1 MFSSKYDQIW
11 RKFRNP
17 FSKNW
22 YFIKCLA
29 KIIIYFGNC
38 FYIGFSLLQMNKSN
52 GHLVTLSILLYPFG
66 CPFWQTFN
74 YNGIVVN
81 SATPFTYLAL
91 RIGSIQATQ
100 NKCFEIE
107 IYVTEIFDGPAF
119 SFRSFKV
126 VKFKIFILMRERER
140 EREREDERDR
150 EWVSG
155 WDLAPNPFQHLFY
168 SAEKIIFIHSF
179 VRSRARIIWIRFLA
193 RAKLRRSLIH
203 ALSISLK
210 PRREIDEA
218 NNTLLLNNRKPLR
231 PLFHFFYI
239 NLCVDN

>member
-52 GHLVTLSILLYPFG
+52 GHLVTLSIVLYPFG

-100 NKCFEIE
+100 NKWFEIE

-140 EREREDERDR
+140 ERERKGGWERQR
-150 EWVSG
+150 VSERMRPG
-155 WDLAPNPFQHLFY
+155 TKSLSTPFLF
-168 SAEKIIFIHSF
+168 SRKNHFHSF
-179 VRSRARIIWIRFLA
+179 VRSFESKNHLDTFSRSRQASEKSHTRFVDII
-193 RAKLRRSLIH
+193 K
-203 ALSISLK
+203 
-210 PRREIDEA
+210 
-218 NNTLLLNNRKPLR
+218 T
-231 PLFHFFYI
+231 
-239 NLCVDN
+239 

>member
-52 GHLVTLSILLYPFG
+52 GHLVTLSIVLYPFG

-126 VKFKIFILMRERER
+126 VKFKIFILRVSARMRPGTK
-140 EREREDERDR
+140 
-150 EWVSG
+150 S
-155 WDLAPNPFQHLFY
+155 LSTPFLF
-168 SAEKIIFIHSF
+168 SRKNHFHSF
-179 VRSRARIIWIRFLA
+179 VRSFESKNHLDTFSRSRQASEKSHTRFVDII
-193 RAKLRRSLIH
+193 K
-203 ALSISLK
+203 
-210 PRREIDEA
+210 
-218 NNTLLLNNRKPLR
+218 T
-231 PLFHFFYI
+231 
-239 NLCVDN
+239 

>member
-22 YFIKCLA
+22 YFFKCLA

-38 FYIGFSLLQMNKSN
+38 FYNGFSLLQMNKSN
-52 GHLVTLSILLYPFG
+52 GHLVTLSIVLYPFG
-66 CPFWQTFN
+66 CLFWQVFN
-74 YNGIVVN
+74 NNGIVVN

-140 EREREDERDR
+140 EREKGRMRETESEWADET
-150 EWVSG
+150 WHQI
-155 WDLAPNPFQHLFY
+155 PFNTF
-168 SAEKIIFIHSF
+168 FIQPKKSFSFIRSF
-179 VRSRARIIWIRFLA
+179 VREQESFGYVFSLA
-193 RAKLRRSLIH
+193 PSFGEV
-203 ALSISLK
+203 SY
-210 PRREIDEA
+210 
-218 NNTLLLNNRKPLR
+218 TLCRY
-231 PLFHFFYI
+231 H
-239 NLCVDN
+239 